1 MSRGRPKSGLT
12 RQEQQE
18 KSDKK
23 RGVRLAGFKLK
34 EETISRLAE
43 LSERTGKSK
52 TALIEEMIWNY

>member
-23 RGVRLAGFKLK
+23 RGVRMVGFKLK

>member
-23 RGVRLAGFKLK
+23 RGVRLVGFKLK